1 MVLGLEDLLKPELV
15 SAGGPI
21 EALLAAN
28 PFIPGYSLEKKRLHE
43 MSRGFHGV
51 EASQIL
57 ASGVRIPMS
66 EGGRGTY
73 RLSRIREVHGASSM
87 SPNTSHT

>member
-28 PFIPGYSLEKKRLHE
+28 PFIPGYSLEKKDSMKCPE
-43 MSRGFHGV
+43 GFLGWRHPRFWLVGLG
-51 EASQIL
+51 SPCL
-57 ASGVRIPMS
+57 R
-66 EGGRGTY
+66 EGEEPTD
-73 RLSRIREVHGASSM
+73 
-87 SPNTSHT
+87 